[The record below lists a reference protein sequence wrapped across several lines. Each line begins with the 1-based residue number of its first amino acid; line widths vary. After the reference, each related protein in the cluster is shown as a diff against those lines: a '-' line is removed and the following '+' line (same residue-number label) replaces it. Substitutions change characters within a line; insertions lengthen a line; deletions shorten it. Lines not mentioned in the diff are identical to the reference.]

1 MDPFKKDRLS
11 RWTIAFFRWFCHP
24 ELREYIEGDL
34 LELYHTRQAG
44 LGTAKARWLL
54 IRDVFNLF
62 RPGIINN
69 PNRHLQ
75 HFSIM
80 KNIQW
85 TKLVLINLLVALA
98 VLSPFFPG
106 PSNKLVL
113 AISNVAQVIGVLGLA
128 FVPLGIA
135 WTFIQVRRS
144 RTVKE
149 ESVDQKFHYR
159 LAIGVILL
167 IAFIFMVIAFYV
179 PHTMPKVSFTIAL
192 LMILAGLA
200 IGAKKAEQWKGGN
213 KSMPGNGAL
222 IILATSAAAVLLFI
236 SLLLALAVFVG
247 LGVLQGLLALVL
259 LSAGM
264 FWLIK
269 RIGKMAIVNTTRFSQ
284 FPVYLATVPIM
295 AFLVSTFLMRTAS
308 NFSRNYAIERSQS
321 LIMAIED
328 YKIKEG
334 LFRNRSMRLPFA
346 IPAKSGSLL

>member
-1 MDPFKKDRLS
+1 MDPFEKDRPA
-11 RWTIAFFRWFCHP
+11 RWAIAFFRWFCHRD
-24 ELREYIEGDL
+24 LREYIEGDL

-54 IRDVFNLF
+54 IKDVFHLF

-69 PNRHLQ
+69 PNRRLQ
-75 HFSIM
+75 HVSVM

-113 AISNVAQVIGVLGLA
+113 AISGVAQVIGMLGLA

-135 WTFIQVRRS
+135 WIFIQVRRS
-144 RTVKE
+144 RIVQE
-149 ESVDQKFHYR
+149 EAADQKFHYR

-200 IGAKKAEQWKGGN
+200 IGAKKAAQWKTGN
-213 KSMPGNGAL
+213 QSIPDNGKRTFYPAQVELIIIVGIIASQVIPEVAL
-222 IILATSAAAVLLFI
+222 IVQNNFFQRAPVEPLA
-236 SLLLALAVFVG
+236 
-247 LGVLQGLLALVL
+247 
-259 LSAGM
+259 
-264 FWLIK
+264 
-269 RIGKMAIVNTTRFSQ
+269 
-284 FPVYLATVPIM
+284 
-295 AFLVSTFLMRTAS
+295 
-308 NFSRNYAIERSQS
+308 E
-321 LIMAIED
+321 
-328 YKIKEG
+328 
-334 LFRNRSMRLPFA
+334 
-346 IPAKSGSLL
+346 